1 MAATCQIGRISVER
15 YASAFGIQ
23 HSAPRISWRFEG
35 DAVDWRQASYD
46 LRLEGPNRQPEVF
59 QGDSEASVL
68 VEWPFSPLQS
78 RERVTLHVRATST
91 AVMATDWATLNVEAG
106 LLDRSNWSAALTLAG
121 PQLADAPKRPV
132 LLRKRFVLPTSFTTA
147 RLYSTALGLYE
158 VSINGTVVGD
168 HVLSPGW
175 QSYKYRLH
183 YQAFDISEYLRP
195 GNNELVAWVA
205 EGWYAGRL
213 GWGEGRRNVYGS
225 EPGLVAQVE
234 VDGQA
239 LILTGDDGWEWAFGP
254 LVSSELYDGEI
265 VDLNSPVGPWQ
276 PARGASL
283 PSVSLIAPE
292 SPPVRRKRV
301 ITAVEHLVSP
311 SGASII
317 DFGQNLVGWIRIRK
331 TPPSNTTLVF
341 RHAEV
346 LEHQELG
353 VRPLRHAKAT
363 DSVRVGQGPAALGWE
378 PKFTF
383 HGFRYV
389 QVDGW
394 PNLDKDCIEAVVV
407 HTDMERL
414 GDFACSHSWLTRFH
428 ENTLWGLR
436 GNFVSV
442 PTDCPQRDERL
453 GWTGDLQVGC
463 LQSASLKA
471 GILPDSQLPVRH
483 GRNDQPLAPGS
494 CAGAA

>member
-1 MAATCQIGRISVER
+1 VER

-59 QGDSEASVL
+59 HGDSEASVL

-225 EPGLVAQVE
+225 EPGLVAQV
-234 VDGQA
+234 A
-239 LILTGDDGWEWAFGP
+239 
-254 LVSSELYDGEI
+254 
-265 VDLNSPVGPWQ
+265 
-276 PARGASL
+276 
-283 PSVSLIAPE
+283 
-292 SPPVRRKRV
+292 KR
-301 ITAVEHLVSP
+301 
-311 SGASII
+311 
-317 DFGQNLVGWIRIRK
+317 
-331 TPPSNTTLVF
+331 
-341 RHAEV
+341 
-346 LEHQELG
+346 
-353 VRPLRHAKAT
+353 
-363 DSVRVGQGPAALGWE
+363 
-378 PKFTF
+378 
-383 HGFRYV
+383 
-389 QVDGW
+389 
-394 PNLDKDCIEAVVV
+394 
-407 HTDMERL
+407 
-414 GDFACSHSWLTRFH
+414 
-428 ENTLWGLR
+428 
-436 GNFVSV
+436 
-442 PTDCPQRDERL
+442 
-453 GWTGDLQVGC
+453 
-463 LQSASLKA
+463 
-471 GILPDSQLPVRH
+471 
-483 GRNDQPLAPGS
+483 
-494 CAGAA
+494 